1 MKLLNI
7 CLALIGDE
15 SDKEKFEKL
24 YYQYRNLLFH
34 IARKRLSDEHLIED
48 AVSIAFMHIAKNMY
62 LIKEPISDDT
72 KRLLSTMADR
82 AAINVYKKE
91 QRIKNNTVPMN
102 EVEHMVWES
111 NQEDV
116 YMVAEAIEKLPELY
130 QELITLRY
138 ADGYTNR
145 EIAVIMD
152 FTVTKV
158 DKILSRA
165 RKQLAVLLEEV

>member
-24 YYQYRNLLFH
+24 YHKYRSLLFY
-34 IARKRLSDEHLIED
+34 IARKRLNDEQHIED
-48 AVSIAFMHIAKNMY
+48 AVSIAFMHIAENMY

-72 KRLLSTMADR
+72 KRLLSTMVDR

-91 QRIKNNTVPMN
+91 QRIRNTTIPMD

-111 NQEDV
+111 NEEDV
-116 YMVAEAIEKLPELY
+116 YMVAEAIKKLPELY

-152 FTVTKV
+152 FTVAKV

-165 RKQLAVLLEEV
+165 RKQLAVLVEEV